1 MRGRST
7 TIWPLGPELKR
18 PLPVVFKKVHHKDCL
33 MLSYQVINRIE
44 FMHTHS
50 KGFIHCDLM
59 PNNFL
64 MGVSGQCS
72 VVSLV
77 DLGLAKK

>member
-7 TIWPLGPELKR
+7 TLRPLGPELKR
-18 PLPVVFKKVHHKDCL
+18 PLPVVFKQVHHKDCL
-33 MLSYQVINRIE
+33 MLSYQMIDRIE
-44 FMHTHS
+44 FMHS
-50 KGFIHCDLM
+50 KGFLHCDLM